1 MPGPHSPNPGVGTN
15 GPAPYPPPHPTNPKP
30 WTTPTTSAPPNRPS
44 PRDRQT
50 TRRCAR
56 RISRRAAAG
65 VLPEATAQAA
75 ADRHCVSP
83 RAGVGYDGGDHIRGP
98 HQRSQHGRH
107 ILGGTG
113 QNRDSGIPQRAGEP
127 RCGHHRSQC
136 AVRYHDGVRDKRSDQ
151 ALAKLSSDAFR
162 KQFSQVEVT
171 SIDKIVYWSQYQA
184 QVLFTM
190 QVTPAAGGPPRGQ
203 VQGIAQLL
211 FQRGQVLVCSY
222 VLRTAGS
229 Y

>member
-1 MPGPHSPNPGVGTN
+1 MS
-15 GPAPYPPPHPTNPKP
+15 APTDRRRTPSPHPTNPKP
-30 WTTPTTSAPPNRPS
+30 WTTPRPRRRRTGLRPGPADDAALPPAAYPGVPPQVSYPKRRHKRLLIGIVVALALVSAM
-44 PRDRQT
+44 T
-50 TRRCAR
+50 
-56 RISRRAAAG
+56 AAIIYGVRTNGANTAG
-65 VLPEATAQAA
+65 TFSEGPAKTAIQ
-75 ADRHCVSP
+75 
-83 RAGVGYDGGDHIRGP
+83 GY
-98 HQRSQHGRH
+98 
-107 ILGGTG
+107 LNALE
-113 QNRDSGIPQRAGEP
+113 NRDVDTIVRNALCGI
-127 RCGHHRSQC
+127 
-136 AVRYHDGVRDKRSDQ
+136 HDGVRDKRSDQ